1 MHLNISF
8 LNLKKNLYNFFYC
21 TVLFFNFSSTEL
33 KSSIFSVNDIE
44 ITEPFELNFKKE
56 KVVDKAFIE
65 AFKRLMKMTVISSEE
80 IKLSRIKNNEIK
92 NLIDS
97 FKIKDERFIKNYYS
111 AKFDVNFNKQN
122 TLLFFE
128 KKNIFP
134 SLPKKK
140 SIFILPILIDTTNST
155 VNLFNQNPFFFNWLA
170 GTSKHF
176 LLDYILPTEDIDI
189 INTLNQN
196 IENLENYNY
205 SNIINKYNVKDFIVC
220 LIFQDND
227 KIKVLSKIT
236 INNNEKIQNNI
247 YNNINLDNEN
257 ELTSLIISIKN
268 NYEDNW
274 KKINQINRS
283 VKLPLNISVD
293 ANDYQKNKLFKEFLY
308 NTEFVSNFFIKDFNN
323 KKINY
328 RIIFNGSPAR
338 FLDLCNKNNIL
349 IDTTNQIWQLN

>member
-1 MHLNISF
+1 MYLNILF
-8 LNLKKNLYNFFYC
+8 LNLKRAYIIFFS

-56 KVVDKAFIE
+56 KVVDKAFLE

-140 SIFILPILIDTTNST
+140 SIFILPILIDTINTT
-155 VNLFNQNPFFFNWLA
+155 VNLFNQNPFFFNWLN
-170 GTSKHF
+170 GTSKNF

-189 INTLNQN
+189 INILNQN

-205 SNIINKYNVKDFIVC
+205 SSIINKYNVKDFIVC

-293 ANDYQKNKLFKEFLY
+293 ANDYQKNKLFKEFLN

>member
-8 LNLKKNLYNFFYC
+8 LFLKRAYIIFFS
-21 TVLFFNFSSTEL
+21 TVLFFNFSSTDL

-134 SLPKKK
+134 SIPKKK
-140 SIFILPILIDTTNST
+140 SIFILPILIDTTNTT

-236 INNNEKIQNNI
+236 INDNEKIQNNI

>member
-1 MHLNISF
+1 MHLNISY
-8 LNLKKNLYNFFYC
+8 LSLKRAYIIFFS
-21 TVLFFNFSSTEL
+21 TVLFFNFSSTDL

-140 SIFILPILIDTTNST
+140 SIFILPILIDTTNTT
-155 VNLFNQNPFFFNWLA
+155 VNLFNQNPFFFNWLD

-189 INTLNQN
+189 INALNQN
-196 IENLENYNY
+196 IESLENYNY

-236 INNNEKIQNNI
+236 INNNEKITCI
-247 YNNINLDNEN
+247 GM
-257 ELTSLIISIKN
+257 
-268 NYEDNW
+268 
-274 KKINQINRS
+274 R
-283 VKLPLNISVD
+283 
-293 ANDYQKNKLFKEFLY
+293 
-308 NTEFVSNFFIKDFNN
+308 
-323 KKINY
+323 
-328 RIIFNGSPAR
+328 RIFRLVLSS
-338 FLDLCNKNNIL
+338 
-349 IDTTNQIWQLN
+349 

>member
-1 MHLNISF
+1 MNLNISF
-8 LNLKKNLYNFFYC
+8 LNLKRAYIIFFS

-140 SIFILPILIDTTNST
+140 SIFILPILIDTTNTT
-155 VNLFNQNPFFFNWLA
+155 VNLFNQNPFFFKWLD

-293 ANDYQKNKLFKEFLY
+293 ANDYQKNKLFKDFLN

>member
-1 MHLNISF
+1 MYLNISF
-8 LNLKKNLYNFFYC
+8 LNLKRAYIIFFSS
-21 TVLFFNFSSTEL
+21 VLFFNFSSTDL

-140 SIFILPILIDTTNST
+140 SIFILPILIDTTNTT
-155 VNLFNQNPFFFNWLA
+155 VNLFNQNPFFFNWLD

-196 IENLENYNY
+196 VENLENYNY

-293 ANDYQKNKLFKEFLY
+293 ANDYQKNKLFKEFLH

>member
-1 MHLNISF
+1 MNLNISF
-8 LNLKKNLYNFFYC
+8 LNLKRAYIIFFSS
-21 TVLFFNFSSTEL
+21 VLFFNFSSTDL

-80 IKLSRIKNNEIK
+80 TKLSRIKNIEIK

-155 VNLFNQNPFFFNWLA
+155 VNLFNQNPFFFNWLD

-293 ANDYQKNKLFKEFLY
+293 ANDYQKNKLFKEFLN

>member
-8 LNLKKNLYNFFYC
+8 LSLKRAYIIFFS
-21 TVLFFNFSSTEL
+21 TVLFFNFSSTDL

-140 SIFILPILIDTTNST
+140 SIFILPILIDTTNTT

-227 KIKVLSKIT
+227 KIKVLSKIN

-247 YNNINLDNEN
+247 YNNINLEDEN
-257 ELTSLIISIKN
+257 ELISLIISIKN
-268 NYEDNW
+268 HYEDNW

-293 ANDYQKNKLFKEFLY
+293 ANDYQKNKLFKEFLH

>member
-8 LNLKKNLYNFFYC
+8 LNLKRAYIIFFS
-21 TVLFFNFSSTEL
+21 TVLFFNFSSTDL

-140 SIFILPILIDTTNST
+140 SIFILPILIDTTNTT
-155 VNLFNQNPFFFNWLA
+155 VNLFNQNPFFFNWLD

-196 IENLENYNY
+196 IESLENYNY

-293 ANDYQKNKLFKEFLY
+293 ANDYQKNKLFKEFLN

>member
-8 LNLKKNLYNFFYC
+8 LFLKRAYIIFFS

-56 KVVDKAFIE
+56 KVVNKAFIE

-80 IKLSRIKNNEIK
+80 TKLSRIKNNEIK

-140 SIFILPILIDTTNST
+140 SIFILPILIDTINTT
-155 VNLFNQNPFFFNWLA
+155 VNLFNQNPFFFNWLN
-170 GTSKHF
+170 GTSKNF

-189 INTLNQN
+189 INILNQN

-205 SNIINKYNVKDFIVC
+205 SSIINKYNVKDFIVC

-293 ANDYQKNKLFKEFLY
+293 ANDYQKNKLFKEFLN

>member
-1 MHLNISF
+1 MHLNISI
-8 LNLKKNLYNFFYC
+8 LSLKRAYIIFFS

-97 FKIKDERFIKNYYS
+97 FKIKDERFIKNYFS

-140 SIFILPILIDTTNST
+140 SIFILPILIDSNNTS
-155 VNLFNQNPFFFNWLA
+155 VNLFNQNPFFLNWFD

-189 INTLNQN
+189 INILNQN
-196 IENLENYNY
+196 IESLENFNY
-205 SNIINKYNVKDFIVC
+205 SSIIKKYNVKDFIVC

-227 KIKVLSKIT
+227 KIRVLSKIN

-257 ELTSLIISIKN
+257 ELISLIISIKN

-274 KKINQINRS
+274 KKINLINRS

-293 ANDYQKNKLFKEFLY
+293 ANDYLKNKLFKEFLN